1 LCPHD
6 KNPTLK
12 NIISM
17 PKRMKKKGKKM
28 VHVVN
33 RIPQLLGVGVGVGV
47 GMTVE
52 CDEV

>member
-1 LCPHD
+1 
-6 KNPTLK
+6 
-12 NIISM
+12 
-17 PKRMKKKGKKM
+17 M

-52 CDEV
+52 WDEA